1 MAITKENWLQ
11 NTGWAAKIL
20 IGSTLILSI
29 SQNNKLKEQITSEKQ
44 QLKQQIEKEANTVA
58 EAEK

>member
-1 MAITKENWLQ
+1 MVT
-11 NTGWAAKIL
+11 NTGWAATIL
-20 IGSTLILSI
+20 IGSTLIWSI

-44 QLKQQIEKEANTVA
+44 QLEQLIEKEANTVA